1 MGNQVKIQ
9 LNNTALRELATPAVV
24 RAGEA
29 IARAAGPGFEF
40 DLTQGK
46 RRPHGVVKAKT
57 FEARRRNRKE
67 NTLLKAV
74 GAGRI

>member
-1 MGNQVKIQ
+1 MGNQVKIE
-9 LNNTALRELATPAVV
+9 LNNAALRELATPAVV

-29 IARAAGPGFEF
+29 IARAAGSGFEF
-40 DLTQGK
+40 ALKQGK

>member
-1 MGNQVKIQ
+1 MSNQVKIQ
-9 LNNTALRELATPAVV
+9 LNNAALRELATPAVV

-29 IARAAGPGFEF
+29 IARAAGPGFVF
-40 DLTQGK
+40 DIKQGK
-46 RRPHGVVKAKT
+46 KRPHGVVKAKT

>member
-1 MGNQVKIQ
+1 MGNQVKIE
-9 LNNTALRELATPAVV
+9 LNNAALRELATPAVV

-29 IARAAGPGFEF
+29 IARAAGSGFEF
-40 DLTQGK
+40 DLKQGK

-57 FEARRRNRKE
+57 FEAHRRNRKE

>member
-1 MGNQVKIQ
+1 MGNQVKIK
-9 LNNTALRELATPAVV
+9 LNNAALRELATPAVV

-29 IARAAGPGFEF
+29 IARAAGPGFVF
-40 DLTQGK
+40 DLKQGK

-57 FEARRRNRKE
+57 FEARLSNRKE

-74 GAGRI
+74 GAGRV

>member
-40 DLTQGK
+40 DLKQGK

-57 FEARRRNRKE
+57 IEARRRNRKE